1 MVNTRIKTFFAPFR
15 TCKCSYF
22 TSIAIFILRILRHS
36 TCSCYKITSGSIFAC
51 RTLYSQIIAMLIP
64 AACSQINGATEIAFT
79 TACNDIDYTTCSI
92 RTILR
97 STRAFDNFDFINS
110 IHIGYFIDIN
120 TCRFRASFRAIT

>member
-1 MVNTRIKTFFAPFR
+1 MVNTCIKSFFAPFR
-15 TCKCSYF
+15 TCKSGYF

-36 TCSCYKITSGSIFAC
+36 TCSCYKVTSRCILTC
-51 RTLYSQIIAMLIP
+51 RTLYSQVITILVP
-64 AACSQINGATEIAFT
+64 AACSQINGTAEIAFT
-79 TACNDIDYTTCSI
+79 TACNDIDDTTCSI

-110 IHIGYFIDIN
+110 IHVGYFINIY